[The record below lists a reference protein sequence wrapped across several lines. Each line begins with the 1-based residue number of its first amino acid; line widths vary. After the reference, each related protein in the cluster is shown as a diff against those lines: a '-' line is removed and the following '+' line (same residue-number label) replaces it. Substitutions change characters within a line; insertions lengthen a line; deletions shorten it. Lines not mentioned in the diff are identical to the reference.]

1 MENGARP
8 KIRGTVSLS
17 MEPFLG
23 VKILGT
29 GPPSR
34 SLIVSSIPSYLDGT
48 YELGSYASNLGPHLL
63 KVGLNNLIYYTGK
76 YIAPSTF
83 LIFFIFIF

>member
-1 MENGARP
+1 MKNGARP

-29 GPPSR
+29 GPLSW
-34 SLIVSSIPSYLDGT
+34 SLIVFSILSYLDGT

-63 KVGLNNLIYYTGK
+63 KVGLNNLIYCTGK
-76 YIAPSTF
+76 YTAPSTF